1 MSGAEA
7 LDTRPSTGT
16 DTGMGGPGHGTPGAS
31 DAPHSGSPAGSAPSS
46 SASPSS
52 LNPLVAQRE
61 ESRSAVSGSG
71 VVEDIWGIA
80 RGLSEGSWLE
90 TGLSSVSLVADAV
103 GVGVDPLGTL
113 IAWGAGWLIDH
124 FGPLKSWMD
133 EFLGDADSVRADAAT
148 WSNVAQA
155 VGECAD
161 SLEQDE
167 RGLMGGQVGATATA
181 YRASNQD
188 TISALRTAS
197 GAADAMSGATSV
209 LAEVVGLVHDLL
221 RDAISAIVGTLA
233 SAIIEAIA
241 TFGLVI
247 PLIIAQVQTKVG
259 AKATQMAAHVTGV
272 LKSARALAHN
282 LTHLSGL
289 LDMLR
294 GMLTRAKNTAGS
306 LKSTIAN
313 AASHA
318 GGVFAAAAL
327 APRFKRPQGTALE
340 RLCRRGAH
348 QKRWTPERALEKLK
362 RQDKIRAT
370 KRKTKRNV
378 AQWLRKRGLSTGHI
392 SKKNIETTIADA
404 AELGLSH
411 QDRKRLRLL
420 AGRYRRAHNA
430 QVRAA
435 ETMGTVAAEFK
446 QHEAG
451 RYLLSGIGGTG
462 TGTGAFDLLAVDKD
476 LKHLHF
482 VEAKGGEGSLGEAHP
497 RLSDGTTRT
506 LEQGS
511 AEYLNY
517 IATKDS
523 AFLER
528 MAENPEFW
536 RQIKEG
542 KVILHNDV
550 CLAPLPDLDAIE
562 YTSERFTFTPET
574 IRDIDKAINEI
585 QQRWEGIL

>member
-7 LDTRPSTGT
+7 LDTRPSTGA
-16 DTGMGGPGHGTPGAS
+16 GAGGS
-31 DAPHSGSPAGSAPSS
+31 PSS
-46 SASPSS
+46 SSSS
-52 LNPLVAQRE
+52 LNPLVAVRE

-80 RGLSEGSWLE
+80 HGLSEGSWLE

-167 RGLMGGQVGATATA
+167 RGLMGEQVGATATA
-181 YRASNQD
+181 YRASNAD

-197 GAADAMSGATSV
+197 GAADAMGKATSV

-241 TFGLVI
+241 TFGLAI
-247 PLIIAQVQTKVG
+247 PLIIAQVQIKVG

-294 GMLTRAKNTAGS
+294 GMLTRAKGTA
-306 LKSTIAN
+306 AN
-313 AASHA
+313 AAHMLTGA
-318 GGVFAAAAL
+318 KPAAAAAGGATPHGPITGTT
-327 APRFKRPQGTALE
+327 APAS
-340 RLCRRGAH
+340 AH
-348 QKRWTPERALEKLK
+348 
-362 RQDKIRAT
+362 
-370 KRKTKRNV
+370 
-378 AQWLRKRGLSTGHI
+378 
-392 SKKNIETTIADA
+392 
-404 AELGLSH
+404 
-411 QDRKRLRLL
+411 
-420 AGRYRRAHNA
+420 
-430 QVRAA
+430 
-435 ETMGTVAAEFK
+435 
-446 QHEAG
+446 
-451 RYLLSGIGGTG
+451 TG
-462 TGTGAFDLLAVDKD
+462 TGTGHTAHHTPPPAPDTPPTTPKPRRRRKLSTDRNPHGSYVDEEGTPHIHPDDPRPFLKSRPSYAKD
-476 LKHLHF
+476 QALQ
-482 VEAKGGEGSLGEAHP
+482 VWEEAAQGRTTVTDAAGRTIVWKPGEP
-497 RLSDGTTRT
+497 RLGVWDMGHKPGHKYRDTWLKYVNGELSPAKF
-506 LEQGS
+506 
-511 AEYLNY
+511 AEKYRNPNY
-517 IATKDS
+517 YHV
-523 AFLER
+523 ER
-528 MAENPEFW
+528 YKTNRGHEF
-536 RQIKEG
+536 E
-542 KVILHNDV
+542 
-550 CLAPLPDLDAIE
+550 
-562 YTSERFTFTPET
+562 
-574 IRDIDKAINEI
+574 
-585 QQRWEGIL
+585 

>member
-1 MSGAEA
+1 VSGAEA
-7 LDTRPSTGT
+7 LDARPGTGA
-16 DTGMGGPGHGTPGAS
+16 DTGAGAS
-31 DAPHSGSPAGSAPSS
+31 DALHGSASPSS
-46 SASPSS
+46 SSSS

-80 RGLSEGSWLE
+80 HGLSEGSWLE

-155 VGECAD
+155 MGECAD

-167 RGLMGGQVGATATA
+167 RGLMGEQVGATATA
-181 YRASNQD
+181 YRASNAD

-197 GAADAMSGATSV
+197 GAADAMGKATSV

-241 TFGLVI
+241 TFGLAI
-247 PLIIAQVQTKVG
+247 PLIIAQVQVKVG
-259 AKATQMAAHVTGV
+259 AKATEMAAHVTGV

-294 GMLTRAKNTAGS
+294 GMLTRAKGTAGS
-306 LKSTIAN
+306 LKSTIAD

-340 RLCRRGAH
+340 RLCHRGAH

-378 AQWLRKRGLSTGHI
+378 AKWLKKRGLSKSSI
-392 SKKNIETTIADA
+392 SR
-404 AELGLSH
+404 AEIRDTLKSEKVMELPRA
-411 QDRKRLRLL
+411 DRKKISVL
-420 AGRYRRAHNA
+420 AERYRRAHNA

-435 ETMGTVAAEFK
+435 ETMGTVAAELK

-462 TGTGAFDLLAVDKD
+462 TGTGAFDLLAVDED

-497 RLSDGTTRT
+497 RLPDGTTRT

-562 YTSERFTFTPET
+562 YTSERFIFTPET

-585 QQRWEGIL
+585 QQRWGGIL

>member
-1 MSGAEA
+1 MSATET

-16 DTGMGGPGHGTPGAS
+16 DTGAGGS
-31 DAPHSGSPAGSAPSS
+31 PHDGSPAGSA
-46 SASPSS
+46 S

-80 RGLSEGSWLE
+80 HGLSEGPWLE

-133 EFLGDADSVRADAAT
+133 QFLGDADSVRADAAT

-155 VGECAD
+155 MGECAD
-161 SLEQDE
+161 TLEQDE

-181 YRASNQD
+181 YRASNAD

-197 GAADAMSGATSV
+197 GAADAMSRATSV

-241 TFGLVI
+241 TFGLAI

-294 GMLTRAKNTAGS
+294 GMLTRAKNTA
-306 LKSTIAN
+306 AN
-313 AASHA
+313 AAHMLTGA
-318 GGVFAAAAL
+318 KPAAAAAGGATPHGPTTGTT
-327 APRFKRPQGTALE
+327 APASAHTGAGTGHTAHHTPPPAPNTPTPDIPPTTPKP
-340 RLCRRGAH
+340 RR
-348 QKRWTPERALEKLK
+348 R
-362 RQDKIRAT
+362 
-370 KRKTKRNV
+370 RK
-378 AQWLRKRGLSTGHI
+378 LSTDRNPHGSYVDEEGTPHI
-392 SKKNIETTIADA
+392 HPDDPRPFLKSRPSYAKDQALQVWEEAAQGGTTVTDV
-404 AELGLSH
+404 
-411 QDRKRLRLL
+411 
-420 AGRYRRAHNA
+420 AGRTITWKPGEPRLG
-430 QVRAA
+430 VWD
-435 ETMGTVAAEFK
+435 MGHKPGHKYHDTWLKYINGELSPAEFAEK
-446 QHEAG
+446 YRNPNYYRVEHYKTNRGHE
-451 RYLLSGIGGTG
+451 
-462 TGTGAFDLLAVDKD
+462 F
-476 LKHLHF
+476 
-482 VEAKGGEGSLGEAHP
+482 E
-497 RLSDGTTRT
+497 
-506 LEQGS
+506 
-511 AEYLNY
+511 
-517 IATKDS
+517 
-523 AFLER
+523 
-528 MAENPEFW
+528 
-536 RQIKEG
+536 
-542 KVILHNDV
+542 
-550 CLAPLPDLDAIE
+550 
-562 YTSERFTFTPET
+562 
-574 IRDIDKAINEI
+574 
-585 QQRWEGIL
+585 

>member
-1 MSGAEA
+1 MSATET

-16 DTGMGGPGHGTPGAS
+16 DTGAGGS
-31 DAPHSGSPAGSAPSS
+31 PHDGSPAGSA
-46 SASPSS
+46 S

-80 RGLSEGSWLE
+80 HGLSEGSWLE

-133 EFLGDADSVRADAAT
+133 QFLGDADSVRADAAT

-155 VGECAD
+155 MGECAD
-161 SLEQDE
+161 SLEGDE
-167 RGLMGGQVGATATA
+167 KNLMGEQVGATANA
-181 YRASNQD
+181 YRAANQD

-197 GAADAMSGATSV
+197 GAADAMGKATSV

-241 TFGLVI
+241 TFGLAI
-247 PLIIAQVQTKVG
+247 PLIIAQVQVKVG
-259 AKATQMAAHVTGV
+259 AKATEMAAHITGV
-272 LKSARALAHN
+272 LKSARTLAHN

-318 GGVFAAAAL
+318 KGGKDDIPFL
-327 APRFKRPQGTALE
+327 SRFKRPN
-340 RLCRRGAH
+340 
-348 QKRWTPERALEKLK
+348 KWT
-362 RQDKIRAT
+362 DKTFKEEAT
-370 KRKTKRNV
+370 EAIEASNNAKTKRDRLL
-378 AQWLRKRGLSTGHI
+378 QWVTDRGLEPSGVSRTKINDTLADLESEGV
-392 SKKNIETTIADA
+392 SRIELFRIQRKADELARARRTIC
-404 AELGLSH
+404 ESGEKLG
-411 QDRKRLRLL
+411 QI
-420 AGRYRRAHNA
+420 G
-430 QVRAA
+430 
-435 ETMGTVAAEFK
+435 AEFA
-446 QHEAG
+446 QQRAG
-451 RYLLSGIGGTG
+451 RYLIPGVGGAG
-462 TGTGAFDLLAVDKD
+462 VGKGHFDLLSIGANEEGQPV
-476 LKHLHF
+476 LHF
-482 VEAKGGEGSLGEAHP
+482 VEAKGGRGRLGTVTITK
-497 RLSDGTTRT
+497 SDGTEVKLR
-506 LEQGS
+506 QGS
-511 AEYLNY
+511 GGYVNH

-523 AFLER
+523 DFHRFL
-528 MAENPEFW
+528 AENTDLW
-536 RQIKEG
+536 KSIKKGEV
-542 KVILHNDV
+542 KLSADV
-550 CLAPLPDLDAIE
+550 CRTPLCDPDEVLGRVRE
-562 YTSERFTFTPET
+562 KSVEFEFTDDTVKA
-574 IRDIDKAINEI
+574 IDKAIES
-585 QQRWEGIL
+585 ILGGATP

>member
-1 MSGAEA
+1 MSATET

-16 DTGMGGPGHGTPGAS
+16 DTGAGGS
-31 DAPHSGSPAGSAPSS
+31 PHDGSPAGSA
-46 SASPSS
+46 S

-71 VVEDIWGIA
+71 VVEDIWGICH
-80 RGLSEGSWLE
+80 GLSEGSWLE

-133 EFLGDADSVRADAAT
+133 QFLGDADSVRADAAT

-155 VGECAD
+155 MGECAD
-161 SLEQDE
+161 TLEQDE

-181 YRASNQD
+181 YRAANQD

-197 GAADAMSGATSV
+197 GAADAMGKATSV

-241 TFGLVI
+241 TFGLAI
-247 PLIIAQVQTKVG
+247 PLIIAQVQVKVG

-306 LKSTIAN
+306 LKSTIAD

-318 GGVFAAAAL
+318 KGGKDDIPFL
-327 APRFKRPQGTALE
+327 SRFKRPN
-340 RLCRRGAH
+340 
-348 QKRWTPERALEKLK
+348 KWT
-362 RQDKIRAT
+362 DKTFKEEAT
-370 KRKTKRNV
+370 EAIEASNNAKTKRDRLL
-378 AQWLRKRGLSTGHI
+378 QWVTDRGLEPSGVSRTKINDTLADLESEGV
-392 SKKNIETTIADA
+392 SRIELFRIQRKADELARARRTIC
-404 AELGLSH
+404 ESGEKLG
-411 QDRKRLRLL
+411 QI
-420 AGRYRRAHNA
+420 G
-430 QVRAA
+430 
-435 ETMGTVAAEFK
+435 AEFA
-446 QHEAG
+446 QQREG
-451 RYLLSGIGGTG
+451 RYLISGVGGAG
-462 TGTGAFDLLAVDKD
+462 VGKGHFDLLSIGANKKGQPV
-476 LKHLHF
+476 LHF
-482 VEAKGGEGSLGEAHP
+482 VEAKGGRGRLGTVTITK
-497 RLSDGTTRT
+497 SDGTEVKLR
-506 LEQGS
+506 QGS
-511 AEYLNY
+511 GGYVNH

-523 AFLER
+523 DFHRFL
-528 MAENPEFW
+528 AENTDLW
-536 RQIKEG
+536 KSIKKGEV
-542 KVILHNDV
+542 KLSADV
-550 CLAPLPDLDAIE
+550 CRTPLCDPDEVLGRVRE
-562 YTSERFTFTPET
+562 KSVEFEFTDDTVKA
-574 IRDIDKAINEI
+574 IDKAIES
-585 QQRWEGIL
+585 ILGGATP